1 MRNLLKPAA
10 FLFLDLLSSLVFAVA
25 FALTGNLYVSATAGI
40 ALGLGQIIWMK
51 ARGKP
56 TDALQWMS
64 LGLVITFGGATLV
77 TQNPLFIK
85 VKPAI
90 IYLVVGAFMCV
101 PGWMDRYMPD
111 IVMENAPDVP
121 HVFGFVWAGLMFTT
135 ALVTIGV
142 AFQYD
147 DRIYAAYL
155 ASAPLASK
163 FLLFGLQYLTT
174 RVITRRRILA
184 KRGEALP
191 G

>member
-25 FALTGNLYVSATAGI
+25 FALTSNIYVAAAAGI
-40 ALGLGQIIWMK
+40 ALGVGQIIWMK
-51 ARGKP
+51 ARRQK

-85 VKPAI
+85 VKQAV

-111 IVMENAPDVP
+111 IVLENAPDVP
-121 HVFGFVWAGLMFTT
+121 HVFGFLWAGLMFTT

-142 AFQYD
+142 AFRYD
-147 DRIYAAYL
+147 DRIYASYL

-163 FLLFGLQYLTT
+163 LLLFGLQYLTT
-174 RVITRRRILA
+174 RFLVRRRILA
-184 KRGEALP
+184 KRAAALA

>member
-25 FALTGNLYVSATAGI
+25 FALTSNIYVAAAAGI
-40 ALGLGQIIWMK
+40 ALGVGQIIWMK
-51 ARGKP
+51 ARRQK

-85 VKPAI
+85 VKPAV

-111 IVMENAPDVP
+111 IVLENAPDVP
-121 HVFGFVWAGLMFTT
+121 HVFGFLWAGLMFTT

-142 AFQYD
+142 AFRYD
-147 DRIYAAYL
+147 DRIYASYL

-163 FLLFGLQYLTT
+163 LLLFGLQYLTT
-174 RVITRRRILA
+174 RFLVRRRILA
-184 KRGEALP
+184 KRAAALA